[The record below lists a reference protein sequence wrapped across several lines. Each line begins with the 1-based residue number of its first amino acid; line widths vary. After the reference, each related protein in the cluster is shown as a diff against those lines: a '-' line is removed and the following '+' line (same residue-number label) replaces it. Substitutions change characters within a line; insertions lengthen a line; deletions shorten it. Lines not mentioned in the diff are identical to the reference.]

1 MDCTVMLSM
10 ICSLPKPIAAQIS
23 FSLPFS
29 SSHSILTALGSLFS
43 SLASQAFALV
53 VSSTQNSFP
62 PISASFIFLSFGVFA
77 ESHIMIKATI
87 LKTESY
93 APCLHS
99 SFPPVNCSA
108 SPPLHLSVHL
118 LFWVPSGNMPYKR
131 EGGRPRKKGC
141 RDTTYFPLYLWS
153 HRYRSSPQ
161 QCLIFSLPASLCYH
175 LGVNKMG
182 GQHRRSFGGG
192 IRITGSSKLCPSK
205 TP

>member
-1 MDCTVMLSM
+1 
-10 ICSLPKPIAAQIS
+10 
-23 FSLPFS
+23 
-29 SSHSILTALGSLFS
+29 
-43 SLASQAFALV
+43 
-53 VSSTQNSFP
+53 
-62 PISASFIFLSFGVFA
+62 
-77 ESHIMIKATI
+77 MIKATI

-205 TP
+205 TPWILDTHHTLARKYFFIHTSGNTYLLCAFATFVWLFEKQQ